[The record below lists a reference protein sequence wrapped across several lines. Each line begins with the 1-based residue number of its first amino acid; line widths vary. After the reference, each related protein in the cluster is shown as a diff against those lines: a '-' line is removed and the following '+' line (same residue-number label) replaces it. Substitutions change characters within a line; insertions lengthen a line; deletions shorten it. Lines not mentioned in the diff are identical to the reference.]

1 MNQSGKHMQPNS
13 YKPTNHR
20 ISIQHKKK
28 CELKP
33 MYSFN
38 DEEIPLTIKAHRV
51 YVTLITLYTK
61 GQTRLYRQK

>member
-1 MNQSGKHMQPNS
+1 MNQSGKRMQANS

-38 DEEIPLTIKAHRV
+38 DEEIPLTKGPQSLCDAN
-51 YVTLITLYTK
+51 YSYTK
-61 GQTRLYRQK
+61 